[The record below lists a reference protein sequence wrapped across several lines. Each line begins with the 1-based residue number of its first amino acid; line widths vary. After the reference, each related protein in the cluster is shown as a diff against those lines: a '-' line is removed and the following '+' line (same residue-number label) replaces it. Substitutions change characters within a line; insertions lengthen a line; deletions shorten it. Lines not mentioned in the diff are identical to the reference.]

1 MPTRLLRRRLHAVP
15 ILPATKGGFELKPI
29 EKAVAARQESRDPP
43 TGLSVAT
50 RAERL
55 HIAAREYL
63 LQEDRQ

>member
-1 MPTRLLRRRLHAVP
+1 MERPRRHIPLVRGP
-15 ILPATKGGFELKPI
+15 QGGFELKPI
-29 EKAVAARQESRDPP
+29 EKAVEARQESRDPP

>member
-1 MPTRLLRRRLHAVP
+1 M
-15 ILPATKGGFELKPI
+15 KPI
-29 EKAVAARQESRDPP
+29 EKAVEARQESRDPP